1 MKRQRPAL
9 FSGYCVENG
18 VRRRARVAEIREA
31 WRLWCK
37 HADVRL
43 GRVKA

>member
-1 MKRQRPAL
+1 MKRRRPAL
-9 FSGYCVENG
+9 FCGYVLENG
-18 VRRRARVAEIREA
+18 RPRRLRQAELREA

-37 HADVRL
+37 HADIRT

>member
-1 MKRQRPAL
+1 MKRRPPL
-9 FSGYCVENG
+9 FDVYCVENG
-18 VRRRARVAEIREA
+18 VKRRLRRQELREA

-37 HADVRL
+37 HADIRL